1 MYHGRMLFLVDGY
14 NVTRS
19 DPSTHELSLE
29 AQRDALVARLRAR
42 GAQMLGRGRIVVFF
56 DAAEAAGA
64 EQHDHAPIEVVYA
77 RSGTADD
84 AIVRAAVARHE
95 KVTLVSDDRELR
107 DRVAVRAPAGFEALP
122 ASSCFD
128 AAGRGRSRK
137 GRRPAV
143 ARETGLPRGANKI
156 TEELGRLWLGE
167 DEQ

>member
-1 MYHGRMLFLVDGY
+1 MLFLVDGY

-56 DAAEAAGA
+56 DAVDAAGA
-64 EQHDHAPIEVVYA
+64 EQRDHAPIEVVYA

-107 DRVAVRAPAGFEALP
+107 DRVAVHTPAGFEALP
-122 ASSCFD
+122 ASACFD